1 MVRFGCR
8 LLSFFV
14 VAVTSILLFPGF
26 AHATAPAV
34 VTKVVPTT
42 TTGQVVLTWTNP
54 ASVDFTG
61 TMVRYSTTAFPTS
74 STDGTLAS
82 DVAGA
87 VSGTSTLTVS
97 SLTNNTTYY
106 FSLFSHNVTPEYGTA
121 VNTQQLVMAAA
132 FTEDFESDTVAAV
145 SGQNGWATVGGTW
158 NVIDTAGEQT
168 LQSGSDSQGFHL
180 YRALNGGNAAT
191 YSDQMIRV
199 DWKGSTTSTPGQVFL
214 RAGSSTADAGGY
226 FMWFTGGQVRIAYKT
241 TTGSTQS
248 TLASASLSISADTWY
263 TSEFSAINNSLG
275 QTVLNGYVWARGNA
289 KPSTPNVTYTDTFNR
304 FSQGVFSVGKTGT
317 TVAEYDNITYY
328 GRIGDSLATATPA
341 DGSVVLAWTN
351 PTYATYTGTMVRYS
365 TSAYP
370 TSTTDG
376 TLLASTTGSSGGTS

>member
-145 SGQNGWATVGGTW
+145 SGQNGW
-158 NVIDTAGEQT
+158 
-168 LQSGSDSQGFHL
+168 
-180 YRALNGGNAAT
+180 
-191 YSDQMIRV
+191 
-199 DWKGSTTSTPGQVFL
+199 
-214 RAGSSTADAGGY
+214 
-226 FMWFTGGQVRIAYKT
+226 
-241 TTGSTQS
+241 
-248 TLASASLSISADTWY
+248 
-263 TSEFSAINNSLG
+263 
-275 QTVLNGYVWARGNA
+275 
-289 KPSTPNVTYTDTFNR
+289 
-304 FSQGVFSVGKTGT
+304 
-317 TVAEYDNITYY
+317 
-328 GRIGDSLATATPA
+328 GDGWRHVEC
-341 DGSVVLAWTN
+341 D
-351 PTYATYTGTMVRYS
+351 
-365 TSAYP
+365 
-370 TSTTDG
+370 
-376 TLLASTTGSSGGTS
+376 